1 MHLYII
7 FKAINRT
14 IMIPKHIYQTWKTK
28 NLHPNVQQV
37 RNQIQQ
43 LNPDYT
49 MHLYDDDDMLLF
61 LRENYA
67 PNVITAFQMLAVGA
81 AKADLWRYCILYTHG
96 GVYLDIDAKITDSL
110 DTLINY
116 GNRGIIT
123 GEGNPGIFCQW
134 IMLFEPRHPF
144 LYMMIENCVKN
155 IFDENKKRKIKI
167 FSHELTKIFK
177 LSKLA
182 EDEQFFAYFYKCTD
196 STLYTLHAFYSNKSN
211 LADYL
216 NELHIKALKLHETSI
231 NDEKIFHFYL
241 VSKLEQQSK
250 FEADTCMIFENI
262 FS

>member
-1 MHLYII
+1 
-7 FKAINRT
+7 
-14 IMIPKHIYQTWKTK
+14 MIPKHIYQTWKTK

-81 AKADLWRYCILYTHG
+81 AKADLWRYCILHAHG

-110 DTLINY
+110 DTLINH

-123 GEGNPGIFCQW
+123 REGNPGIFCQW

-155 IFDENKKRKIKI
+155 ILNKTTHNIMYLTGPILFTNTLNAYLESEQNTYYMCDDEFNTKYSDKVCVYKIDMGKYAKYK
-167 FSHELTKIFK
+167 HEYV
-177 LSKLA
+177 
-182 EDEQFFAYFYKCTD
+182 EN
-196 STLYTLHAFYSNKSN
+196 LYEGNHVYWQ
-211 LADYL
+211 
-216 NELHIKALKLHETSI
+216 NEKTIY
-231 NDEKIFHFYL
+231 NNF
-241 VSKLEQQSK
+241 
-250 FEADTCMIFENI
+250 
-262 FS
+262 